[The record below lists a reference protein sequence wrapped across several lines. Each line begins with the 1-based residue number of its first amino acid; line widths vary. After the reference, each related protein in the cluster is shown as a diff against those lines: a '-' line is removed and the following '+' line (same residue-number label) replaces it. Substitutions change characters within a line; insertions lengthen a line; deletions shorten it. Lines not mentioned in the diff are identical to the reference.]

1 VLNATCAAL
10 AHLSKEY
17 AGQLA
22 AERRQ
27 IHRSMLQ
34 QPDVMNYIADGDA
47 ATAYGLLCKRSVSTV
62 VAQEGGQKGHRCTCA
77 SGRMTLLRDHLPP
90 LAVAAM

>member
-1 VLNATCAAL
+1 MNATCAAL

-22 AERRQ
+22 AERGQ

-34 QPDVMNYIADGDA
+34 QPDVMNCIADGDA
-47 ATAYGLLCKRSVSTV
+47 ATAYGLLCKRTSFQRWLLKKAVKKAIDAR
-62 VAQEGGQKGHRCTCA
+62 AQ
-77 SGRMTLLRDHLPP
+77 
-90 LAVAAM
+90 VAA